1 MSDRTDGGPAGAPA
15 TLGRPVRWNRVAE
28 RRYDPQGRAE
38 LVTVVV
44 SAVAD
49 ADGTDPTDLS
59 PPLYEV
65 IDADGIERAFFGPE
79 TTESARDGTARVE
92 FRHAE
97 FLVNVGSDG
106 WVRVFEPTE
115 PGRA

>member
-1 MSDRTDGGPAGAPA
+1 MPDHSDGAPV
-15 TLGRPVRWNRVAE
+15 TLGRNVRWNRVAQ
-28 RRYDPQGRAE
+28 RLYDPEDDGDFA
-38 LVTVVV
+38 T
-44 SAVAD
+44 AIAFTVAD
-49 ADGTDPTDLS
+49 GEGVDPTDLD

-65 IDADGIERAFFGPE
+65 IDADGIERAFFGPK
-79 TTESARDGTARVE
+79 TTESARNGTARVE

-106 WVRVFEPTE
+106 WVRVYEPTE